1 MMREHLIQYVHLL
14 FTGVA
19 DCEDVRDE
27 ILQNTLDRYDDL
39 IGQGKSPEAAYQLSI
54 GGIGD
59 IQEILGSASEP
70 AEAPAPAPEL
80 SQKDRKKSAVSIG
93 MYILCPIPLLILSE
107 FGLETLGLCLTL
119 LLVAAATVLRMTM
132 HRPEPRQVVIAAP
145 NPNRKLRESIN
156 RIIWVVGIIT
166 YVLLSFATNAWE
178 ITWLIFPLMGA
189 VEGLAGAVIDYREG
203 IK

>member
-1 MMREHLIQYVHLL
+1 MMRENLMQYVHLL

-19 DCEDVRDE
+19 DSEDVRDE

-39 IGQGKSPEAAYQLSI
+39 ICQGKSPEAAYQLSI
-54 GGIGD
+54 SGIGD
-59 IQEILGSASEP
+59 IREILGSASEP
-70 AEAPAPAPEL
+70 VKAPAPASEL
-80 SQKDRKKSAVSIG
+80 SQKDRKKSAISIG

-119 LLVAAATVLRMTM
+119 LLVAAATVLRMTI
-132 HRPEPRQVVIAAP
+132 HRPDPQPVVVAASD
-145 NPNRKLRESIN
+145 PNRKLRESIN

-166 YVLLSFATNAWE
+166 YVLLSFATDAWS

-189 VEGLAGAVIDYREG
+189 VEGLSGAIIDYQEG

>member
-14 FTGVA
+14 FTGIA

-39 IGQGKSPEAAYQLSI
+39 IDQGKSPEAAYQLSI
-54 GGIGD
+54 SGIGD
-59 IQEILGSASEP
+59 IREILGSASKPMDAPPP
-70 AEAPAPAPEL
+70 ASES

-93 MYILCPIPLLILSE
+93 MYILCPIPLLIFSE
-107 FGLETLGLCLTL
+107 FGLDTLGLCLTL
-119 LLVAAATVLRMTM
+119 LLVAAATVLRMTI
-132 HRPEPRQVVIAAP
+132 HRQEPRQVVIAAP

-156 RIIWVVGIIT
+156 RIIWVVGIIS
-166 YVLLSFATNAWE
+166 YVLLSFATDAWE

-189 VEGLAGAVIDYREG
+189 VEGLAWAIIDYREG

>member
-39 IGQGKSPEAAYQLSI
+39 IDQGKSPEAAYQLSI
-54 GGIGD
+54 SGIGD

-70 AEAPAPAPEL
+70 VNAPAQAREL
-80 SQKDRKKSAVSIG
+80 SPEDRKKSAVSIG

-119 LLVAAATVLRMTM
+119 LLVAAATVLRMTI
-132 HRPEPRQVVIAAP
+132 HRSEPQPVVVAASD
-145 NPNRKLRESIN
+145 PNRRLRESIN

>member
-1 MMREHLIQYVHLL
+1 MMRENLMQYVHLL

-19 DCEDVRDE
+19 DSEDVRDE

-39 IGQGKSPEAAYQLSI
+39 IDQGKSPEAAYQLSI
-54 GGIGD
+54 SGIGD

-70 AEAPAPAPEL
+70 VKTPAQAREL
-80 SQKDRKKSAVSIG
+80 SPEDRKKSAVSIG

-119 LLVAAATVLRMTM
+119 LLVAAATVLRMTI
-132 HRPEPRQVVIAAP
+132 HRPDPQPVVVAASD
-145 NPNRKLRESIN
+145 PNRKLRESIN

-166 YVLLSFATNAWE
+166 YVLLSFATDAWS

-189 VEGLAGAVIDYREG
+189 VEGLSGAIIDYQEG

>member
-1 MMREHLIQYVHLL
+1 MMRENLMQYVHLL

-19 DCEDVRDE
+19 DSEDVRDE

-39 IGQGKSPEAAYQLSI
+39 IDQGKSPEAAYQLSI
-54 GGIGD
+54 SGIGD
-59 IQEILGSASEP
+59 IQEILGSVSKPAQASKP
-70 AEAPAPAPEL
+70 AQEL
-80 SQKDRKKSAVSIG
+80 SPEDRKKSAVSIG

-107 FGLETLGLCLTL
+107 FGLDTLGLCLTL
-119 LLVAAATVLRMTM
+119 LLVAAATVLRMTI
-132 HRPEPRQVVIAAP
+132 HRPEPQPVVVAASD
-145 NPNRKLRESIN
+145 PNRKLRESIN

-166 YVLLSFATNAWE
+166 YVLLSFATNAWN

-189 VEGLAGAVIDYREG
+189 VEGLAVAIIDYREG